1 VSTEAERVLAFE
13 VGGVAWALSLADV
26 REVTDL
32 GELRAVPTLP
42 RSLASVT
49 NHRGDALPVVAPDA
63 LLDLQQTSLPAARQL
78 LVIGGSG
85 DEPGRLGLP
94 VDRVLGLTQAPS
106 APSAPDG
113 IVRAHGSFEGRMLH
127 VLDGER
133 LLARAEEVIARAQAR
148 P

>member
-63 LLDLQQTSLPAARQL
+63 LLDLQQAGLLAPRQL

-94 VDRVLGLTQAPS
+94 VDRVLGLASAPS

-113 IVRAHGSFEGRMLH
+113 LVRGHGSLEGRMLR

-133 LLARAEEVIARAQAR
+133 LLARAEVLIARAQRR

>member
-13 VGGVAWALSLADV
+13 VGGVAWALPLADV

-49 NHRGDALPVVAPDA
+49 NHRGDALPVVAPGA
-63 LLDLQQTSLPAARQL
+63 LLDLQQASLPAALQL

-94 VDRVLGLTQAPS
+94 VDRVLGLAQAPS
-106 APSAPDG
+106 APSSPDG
-113 IVRAHGSFEGRMLH
+113 IVRAHGSLDGRMLR